1 MQHKYVEIVWMQ
13 EVRTMGN
20 LDELLLRTGLLV
32 LVWMVLTTVRVC
44 STERVS
50 HGHEMLTHLSRLYAF
65 RISCSEADLDTRRG
79 RVSQRHARPA
89 RCAP

>member
-44 STERVS
+44 ST
-50 HGHEMLTHLSRLYAF
+50 
-65 RISCSEADLDTRRG
+65 
-79 RVSQRHARPA
+79 
-89 RCAP
+89 